1 MSAQSSALQYPSG
14 GTIHEWFPAGREQQ
28 KTVRER
34 VMVVDDE
41 NGPRQAL
48 RMLLNGDY
56 EVILATDVANAV
68 TRLQEQDIDLVITD
82 IRMPQQSGVDLLRII
97 KETQP
102 DLQVILLTGFGHLDT
117 AMKAVE
123 YGAFVYLEKPFDN
136 DMMLKYVRAGLEK
149 GRQERERRVM
159 EKLAIEANR
168 FETLGRLVSGMMHD
182 MGTPLSV
189 ISSHIEMIMNNPQRS
204 DAMDRLGTM
213 HKQVKHCTDMVRCT
227 MSFLRHDTSDSAPFS
242 LNDVADMCIEVANP
256 AIRNLSVQVTRAF
269 EPNLSTCT
277 GDLVLV
283 RQAVLNL
290 ITNAC
295 HAMQKQ
301 SEPREIRV
309 ATWLEDG
316 CAYLSVEDTGP
327 GVPPENREKIF
338 DTFFTTKGE
347 AGTGLGLAVVKN
359 VMRRHKGSVTLVDA
373 QNRGA
378 KFVLRFPLAT
388 TEDVLHL
395 FRQAQPDSARTVLPP
410 TI

>member
-1 MSAQSSALQYPSG
+1 MSAQSSVLQYPSG
-14 GTIHEWFPAGREQQ
+14 GTIHEWFPGGREQE
-28 KTVRER
+28 KAVRER
-34 VMVVDDE
+34 ILVVDDE

-56 EVILATDVANAV
+56 EVVLATDVANAV
-68 TRLQEQDIDLVITD
+68 DLLKEQNIDLVITD
-82 IRMPQQSGVDLLRII
+82 IRMPQQSGVDLLRIV

-136 DMMLKYVRAGLEK
+136 DMMLKYVRAGLDK

-159 EKLAIEANR
+159 ERLSIEANR

-189 ISSHIEMIMNNPQRS
+189 ISSHIEMLMHNPQRS
-204 DAMDRLGTM
+204 DAMERLGTM
-213 HKQVKHCTDMVRCT
+213 HKQVKHCSDMVRCT
-227 MSFLRHDTSDSAPFS
+227 MNFLRHDSSDAAPFS
-242 LNDVADMCIEVANP
+242 LNDVADMCLEVAHP
-256 AIRNLSVQVTRAF
+256 AIRNLGVQVTKSF
-269 EPNLSTCT
+269 EPELSTCT

-295 HAMQKQ
+295 HAMQTQ
-301 SEPREIRV
+301 ATPRELVV
-309 ATWLEDG
+309 ATWMENG
-316 CAYLSVEDTGP
+316 SAYLSIEDTGP
-327 GVPPENREKIF
+327 GIPPENRERIF

-347 AGTGLGLAVVKN
+347 KGTGLGLAVVKN

-373 QNRGA
+373 PDRGA

-395 FRQAQPDSARTVLPP
+395 FRQAHSDSPRAVHPP